1 MKSCGSIS
9 CLNSIQ
15 FKLDSHPSGHSNL
28 PVRRFAQA
36 LPYVSALADVEG
48 MVRTLATQIEHPDF
62 PELLKVFARIG
73 CLSFGG
79 PAGQIALMH
88 RELVEER
95 RWVDEDQYLH
105 ALNFCHLLPGPE
117 AQQLATWVGWRLH
130 GVKGGLA
137 AGLLFVIPG
146 ALVILALSTL
156 YAYAANLDW
165 FAAMFVG
172 IKAAVLSIVVQ
183 ALIRIGGRALNTRF
197 KHVVAAAAFIALF
210 FFNLPFPVVVLGAGA
225 IGMFVATRRP
235 GWLALKANGAVNK
248 FVAKP
253 WRMSLKA
260 IFIWSLIW
268 ALPLLV
274 VLLTLGRDH
283 VLWDIGIFF
292 SQLALVTFGGA
303 YAVLAYMAQEAVNG
317 FGWLSP
323 REMADGLGLAETT
336 PGPLILV
343 TQFVG
348 YLAAFRAP
356 EPFTPLVAGII
367 GAGLTTWVT
376 FAPCFLWIF
385 AFAPWIE
392 RMENAKWLKGGLAT
406 LTAAVVG
413 VIANLTAWFALHVLF
428 SGVGERQFGPVR
440 LYWPDIATFDWRAAV
455 LSLMAAFLVFRL
467 GWNVIAVLFAAA
479 LGGIAIGLV

>member
-1 MKSCGSIS
+1 ME
-9 CLNSIQ
+9 
-15 FKLDSHPSGHSNL
+15 H
-28 PVRRFAQA
+28 
-36 LPYVSALADVEG
+36 DV
-48 MVRTLATQIEHPDF
+48 AAQIEHPDF
-62 PELLKVFARIG
+62 RELLKVFTRIG

-88 RELVEER
+88 RELVEDR

-130 GVKGGLA
+130 GIKGGLA

-146 ALVILALSTL
+146 ALVILALSIL
-156 YAYAANLDW
+156 YAYAANLSW
-165 FAAMFVG
+165 FAPMFVG
-172 IKAAVLSIVVQ
+172 IKAAVLAIVVQ

-197 KHVVAAAAFIALF
+197 KQIVAAGAFIALF
-210 FFNLPFPVVVLGAGA
+210 FLDLPFPLVVLGAGA
-225 IGMFVATRRP
+225 LGMFVATRRP
-235 GWLALKANGAVNK
+235 EWLALKHGEGGIVPVTN
-248 FVAKP
+248 P
-253 WRMSLKA
+253 WRMTVQAVLV
-260 IFIWSLIW
+260 WGLIW
-268 ALPLLV
+268 AAPLL
-274 VLLTLGRDH
+274 LIFLTLGPDH
-283 VLWDIGIFF
+283 VLWHIGSFF

-317 FGWLSP
+317 FGWLSAG
-323 REMADGLGLAETT
+323 EMADGLGLAETT

-356 EPFTPLVAGII
+356 EPFAPLLAGIL
-367 GAGLTTWVT
+367 GAGLTLWVT

-428 SGVGERQFGPVR
+428 SKVGERQFGPFR
-440 LYWPDIATFDWRAAV
+440 IYWPDPTTFNVVASIICIISV
-455 LSLMAAFLVFRL
+455 FLIFRL
-467 GWNVIAVLFAAA
+467 RWNVIAVLAVAA
-479 LGGIAIGLV
+479 LCGVWSSLL